1 VQGSGQPALAA
12 YPTGTDTLEIKAVG
26 AFIEFKR
33 DAAGDVRS
41 VVFKQGGQVLEGK
54 RTAQTSL
61 TN

>member
-1 VQGSGQPALAA
+1 
-12 YPTGTDTLEIKAVG
+12 VG